1 MTRRTNFSITSGF
14 TLVELSLALSFIAVL
29 LLAIAVLTIQISAI
43 YTKGLTIKQVND
55 AGTVLSSDIQRT
67 FSVARAS
74 SVSKVIRAD
83 KSGRICVGP
92 LTYAW
97 NSGEAFKSNSL
108 FNKYNQKPDSIR
120 MVKFAA
126 SAGASPSGAV
136 KYCELD
142 ANGVYPVIPDD
153 ATEMVALSDRELV
166 VQELDFTDEEVDG
179 NQTLYNFT
187 MRIGTNGAD
196 VISGTRCSVPNTQ
209 DDQYC
214 AVNQFNFVARVGSV
228 EE

>member
-1 MTRRTNFSITSGF
+1 MTQYNHPQRGF
-14 TLVELSLALSFIAVL
+14 TLVELSLALSFIAIL

-55 AGTVLSSDIQRT
+55 AGTVVSSDIQRT

-74 SVSKVIRAD
+74 SVDRVIRPD

-97 NSGEAFKSNSL
+97 NSGEAFIANNY
-108 FNKYNQKPDSIR
+108 FNRYALKTDTVR

-126 SAGASPSGAV
+126 QAGASPVGVV
-136 KYCELD
+136 KYCEPD
-142 ANGVYPVIPDD
+142 INGVYPLIPDD
-153 ATEMVALSDRELV
+153 ATEMVAISDRELV
-166 VQELDFTDEEVDG
+166 IQELDFAETPVAG
-179 NQTLYNFT
+179 NQTIYNFT

-196 VISGTRCSVPNTQ
+196 VISGTRCSVPNTK

-214 AVNQFNFVARVGSV
+214 AVNQFNFVARVGSA